1 MNRRDVWTEIQEGLR
16 GGPLHMTLLDPASA
30 GADHGAHVAKEATR
44 FGTHAF
50 MVGGSTDVTGENL
63 DRLVATIQDLCHL
76 PVIYFPST
84 AGAFSPRVDAVY
96 FLSVLNSRDVFFVV
110 GEQARGAPLLSDL
123 GIPAIGM
130 GYVIVEPGMTVGKV
144 SNADVVTRDSRGV
157 ERAIGYAKA
166 AEAFGM
172 KLVYLEAGS
181 GAPEPV
187 PVEMVRAVK
196 KRLSIPLV
204 VGGGIRRGEQAKALL
219 DAGADILVTGTIAE
233 RRDFPRLA
241 EIVAA
246 VHERRKE
253 AASAGERERAR

>member
-1 MNRRDVWTEIQEGLR
+1 MKRSVWTEIQQGLA
-16 GGPLHMTLLDPASA
+16 GGPLHMTLLDPASVGDDD
-30 GADHGAHVAKEATR
+30 GAAVAREAAR
-44 FGTHAF
+44 LGTHAF

-63 DRLVATIQDLCHL
+63 DRLVTTIQESCKL

-96 FLSVLNSRDVFFVV
+96 FLSVMNSRDVFFVV
-110 GEQARGAPLLSDL
+110 GEQARGAPLLRDL
-123 GIPAIGM
+123 DIEAVGM
-130 GYVIVEPGMTVGKV
+130 GYVIVAPGMTVGKV
-144 SNADVVTRDSRGV
+144 SNADVVARDGGGID
-157 ERAIGYAKA
+157 RAVGYALA

-187 PVEMVRAVK
+187 PPDMVRAVK
-196 KRLSIPLV
+196 QRLSIPLV
-204 VGGGIRRGEQAKALL
+204 VGGGIRSGAQATRIL

-233 RRDFPRLA
+233 KREFTRLA

-246 VHERRKE
+246 VNERRK
-253 AASAGERERAR
+253 G